1 MLYGAL
7 EAGGTKMVCAIGNEK
22 GEILH
27 KTVIETETPE
37 ITMPKLIEWF
47 GKHEIKAIGIASFG
61 PLDLHQ
67 GSKTYGYITSTPKLE
82 WQNYDITGT
91 LKNALGVPAGLDTD
105 VNGALLGEMTWGG
118 AKGLTDAVYI
128 TIGTGI
134 GGGVLSNGKLVHGML
149 HPELGHMYIPKHP
162 YDDFT
167 GVCPYHGSCFEG
179 LASGPAIRS
188 RWGAPA
194 QELSDNE
201 KVWDLEAYYIAEA
214 ITAIMMVISPQRFI
228 LGGGVMKQG
237 QLFPLIRHYVQQ
249 MTAGY
254 LQTRELIEIDDYIVP
269 SCLKDNEGVLGAL
282 KLAIDAA
289 RVNG

>member
-91 LKNALGVPAGLDTD
+91 LKNESNFQISGV
-105 VNGALLGEMTWGG
+105 
-118 AKGLTDAVYI
+118 
-128 TIGTGI
+128 
-134 GGGVLSNGKLVHGML
+134 
-149 HPELGHMYIPKHP
+149 
-162 YDDFT
+162 
-167 GVCPYHGSCFEG
+167 
-179 LASGPAIRS
+179 
-188 RWGAPA
+188 
-194 QELSDNE
+194 Q
-201 KVWDLEAYYIAEA
+201 
-214 ITAIMMVISPQRFI
+214 MVDCRMDHWS
-228 LGGGVMKQG
+228 
-237 QLFPLIRHYVQQ
+237 FP
-249 MTAGY
+249 
-254 LQTRELIEIDDYIVP
+254 
-269 SCLKDNEGVLGAL
+269 
-282 KLAIDAA
+282 
-289 RVNG
+289 